1 MAARFFSH
9 LLDLLFPPRCVF
21 CGGLLRRGEDGICA
35 RCQTSLPW
43 ALEEGGEQTRE
54 FVSLGVS
61 PLGYRDPVPASFHRY
76 KFGGRTGYAKVYGR
90 LMAQCVQDHL
100 RGRYELITG
109 VPLSDRR
116 RKDRGYDQAFLL
128 AQAAALELGDVAAE
142 DSVEKAVNYLEV
154 YGVVREQMAV
164 TQRTIERVAMNIIE
178 ALYDR
183 FPAIRHVKCTVAK
196 LAPPLGGKLRSV
208 RVIFEK

>member
-1 MAARFFSH
+1 MEYRIV
-9 LLDLLFPPRCVF
+9 LDSMEFR
-21 CGGLLRRGEDGICA
+21 
-35 RCQTSLPW
+35 
-43 ALEEGGEQTRE
+43 ALHG
-54 FVSLGVS
+54 
-61 PLGYRDPVPASFHRY
+61 
-76 KFGGRTGYAKVYGR
+76 
-90 LMAQCVQDHL
+90 C
-100 RGRYELITG
+100 YELE
-109 VPLSDRR
+109 
-116 RKDRGYDQAFLL
+116 RKVGNRFRVDLEL
-128 AQAAALELGDVAAE
+128 TTELGDVAAE

-208 RVIFEK
+208 RVILEKSTTAGGCPTGTSARFHIKTEPLCIITRTHAPHWAAR